1 MKTAIIIDSTAY
13 ADAGIL
19 NHPDVFELK
28 FTTTFAGGEEY
39 MDCSDPVLLQEF
51 YSKLQ
56 MAEELPKTSQPA
68 PGEYIKVLDEVVAQ
82 GYEQVLCIHLSGGL
96 SGAYQT
102 AEMLAAEYEN
112 QLAIRVVDSRGAA
125 VVIEGMIVQALAML
139 EQDLPLEEIYQKL
152 NWVAVNSNIYLTVSD
167 LQNLVKGGRLPAS
180 LAKVGEMLKI
190 KPLLC
195 IGANGKIELFDQI
208 RTDKKMNKRFQQL
221 VEADLKKYPNG
232 ITLGFAHAM
241 DEERLKSTMKE
252 VLKATPGLES
262 RMGVLGPVI
271 GTHTGIQSIGMAII
285 PQADY

>member
-13 ADAGIL
+13 AHPSII

-28 FTTTFAGGEEY
+28 FTTTFADGEEY
-39 MDCSDPVLLQEF
+39 VDSSDPIVLQEF

-56 MAEELPKTSQPA
+56 IAEQLPKTSQPA
-68 PGEYIKVLDEVVAQ
+68 PGEYIKILDEIVEK
-82 GYEQVLCIHLSGGL
+82 GYDQLLCIHLSGGL

-102 AEMLAAEYEN
+102 AKMVAAEYEDR
-112 QLAIRVVDSRGAA
+112 LAIRIVDSKGAA
-125 VVIEGMIVQALAML
+125 IVIEGMIIQALAML
-139 EQDLPLEEIYQKL
+139 EQGLELEEIYQKL
-152 NWVAVNSNIYLTVSD
+152 TWVAENSTIYLTVSD

-221 VEADLKKYPNG
+221 VEDDLKKYPQG

-241 DEERLKSTMKE
+241 DEDRLALTMEE
-252 VLKATPGLES
+252 VSKNTPVIES

-285 PQADY
+285 PQAEF